1 MDYINYF
8 YAIVIGYFFG
18 VLPFSYLVP
27 KYLKGVDVRTV
38 GSKNVGST
46 NVFRTC
52 GITVAALA
60 FALDVAKGFFPIWI
74 SASLFGYVP
83 ALFSAFACILGHC
96 FSFILNFKGGKGV
109 ATTAGILLYLNPI
122 LGISLTIAEFV
133 IIFMTRTVSIASISV
148 AIAFPITAIL
158 IGEKQEFI
166 VFAFLLAFFVIF
178 QHRSNIKRIIAG
190 EEKPLDFGKK
200 K

>member
-1 MDYINYF
+1 MNYIF
-8 YAIVIGYFFG
+8 SAIIGYLFG

-52 GITVAALA
+52 GLKVAALA
-60 FALDVAKGFFPIWI
+60 FALDVTKGFVPVMI
-74 SASLFGYVP
+74 SNHLFGYAPSLV
-83 ALFSAFACILGHC
+83 AAFACILGHC
-96 FSFILNFKGGKGV
+96 YSFILNFKGGKGI
-109 ATTAGILLYLNPI
+109 ATTAGILLFLNPM

-133 IIFMTRTVSIASISV
+133 IIFMTRTVSIASLSV
-148 AIAFPITAIL
+148 AVAFPITAL
-158 IGEKQEFI
+158 LVNERQEFI

-190 EEKPLDFGKK
+190 EEKKLDFGKK
-200 K
+200 KS